1 MDHFTVIEDPNSF
14 RALCHV
20 PRNLDAKSLPLPL
33 LIYLHGAG
41 ENGASKDVWAVAAS
55 KHKTEGTPPELLSC
69 GTATA
74 DLADGFIVIAPHSK
88 RGWIREVT
96 AANRAE
102 PLLRFMDF
110 LAVRMGVPGSG
121 VPTFDTQRVYVTGHS
136 DGATAAL
143 KAATTGRF
151 AACLAVSCGGGVE
164 ATQLR
169 GVPVW
174 LFHGA
179 NDVILPVRCSDTLS
193 AALLKVNGEEGPAR
207 MRYTRYDVAPPA
219 SGRAA
224 GHLPYMAYKDA
235 EVYRWLLSKSLAPSL
250 PGSQPA

>member
-1 MDHFTVIEDPNSF
+1 MIEDPNSF

-179 NDVILPVRCSDTLS
+179 NDVILPVRCSDTL
-193 AALLKVNGEEGPAR
+193 
-207 MRYTRYDVAPPA
+207 VAPVFLQCHAIPGTYPGHTA
-219 SGRAA
+219 SPQRC
-224 GHLPYMAYKDA
+224 
-235 EVYRWLLSKSLAPSL
+235 SKSTERQHSRCSVSSTFAIRSPSL
-250 PGSQPA
+250 TFPMPLPGGPG